1 MIVFRLW
8 RGVSLIDGEYIT
20 IIEDVKNGLFCE
32 VFYDEEREKRY
43 LDEAIP
49 MCKKVSKLR
58 FVVRHG
64 FTTKQN
70 ILVGADAELV
80 ATFYEGRE
88 DD

>member
-1 MIVFRLW
+1 MVVFKLW

-20 IIEDVKNGLFCE
+20 IVEDVKNGLFCE

-43 LDEAIP
+43 LDETRP
-49 MCKKVSKLR
+49 MWKKVNNLR

-80 ATFYEGRE
+80 ATFYEG
-88 DD
+88 D